1 MIQPLLVEKLAVWSS
16 TPRASQTKGRVL
28 MIHGVSEHS
37 GRHLG
42 TEQALLNAGYAVV
55 RFDLRGAGRSGG
67 RRQWVREFND
77 YVEDVSTVYR
87 WICRELDPAP
97 LFLFGHSLGGAIALT
112 FLESYQRAFAG
123 CVLSAPA
130 YRLGGAISPLTVA
143 IGRQLVKVLPT
154 LRIPATSDKGAISKD
169 PQAVKAFLEDPLCCH
184 TTTLNQGKEIL
195 EQLPKLPAIAAQ
207 LTLPILILHGS
218 LDQIIRLEGS
228 FELLEKFGSK
238 DRTLNIIPG
247 GFHEPHNDQEKEEFF
262 SLLTLWLDGQRAL
275 NPTIG

>member
-1 MIQPLLVEKLAVWSS
+1 MMQPLLVEKLAVWSS
-16 TPRASQTKGRVL
+16 NPRETQPKARVL

-87 WICRELDPAP
+87 WICRELPPAP

-112 FLESYQRAFAG
+112 FLEAYQKAFVG

-130 YRLGGAISPLTVA
+130 HRLGGAINPLTVA
-143 IGRQLVKVLPT
+143 IGRQLVKLLPT

-169 PQAVKAFLEDPLCCH
+169 PLAVKAFLEDPLCCQ
-184 TTTLNQGKEIL
+184 TTTLSQGKAIL
-195 EQLPKLPAIAAQ
+195 DQLPKLSGIASR
-207 LTLPILILHGS
+207 LNLPVQILHGS
-218 LDQIIRLEGS
+218 LDQLIRLEGS
-228 FELLEKFGSK
+228 FELLQNLGSK
-238 DRTLNIIPG
+238 DKTLNIIPG

-262 SLLTLWLDGQRAL
+262 SLLTLWLDRQMTL
-275 NPTIG
+275 NPKLG

>member
-1 MIQPLLVEKLAVWSS
+1 MQPLLVEKLAVWSS
-16 TPRASQTKGRVL
+16 TPEAISPKARVL

-42 TEQALLNAGYAVV
+42 TEQALLKAGYSVV

-67 RRQWVREFND
+67 RRQWVRHFND
-77 YVEDVSTVYR
+77 YLDDVSSVYR
-87 WICRELDPAP
+87 WICRELPPSP
-97 LFLFGHSLGGAIALT
+97 LFLFGHSLGGAIALS
-112 FLESYQRAFAG
+112 FLESYQKAFVG

-143 IGRQLVKVLPT
+143 IGRQLVKLLPT
-154 LRIPATSDKGAISKD
+154 LRIPATSDKSAISKD
-169 PQAVKAFLEDPLCCH
+169 PLAVKAFLEDPLCCH
-184 TTTLNQGKEIL
+184 TNTLSQGKAIL
-195 EQLPKLPAIAAQ
+195 DQLEKIPMIASKI
-207 LTLPILILHGS
+207 TLPTLILHGS

-228 FELLEKFGSK
+228 FELLQKIGSK
-238 DRTLNIIPG
+238 DKTLQIIPG

-262 SLLTLWLDGQRAL
+262 SLLTLWFYRQMAL